1 MNKVINNGDIIIEDV
16 WYTYKGNITALKG
29 ISLKISKGEY
39 IGLLGQNG
47 SGKTTLAKHMNGL
60 LKPTRGKVTVFGID
74 TANASIAE
82 LSNYVG
88 YVFQNPD
95 HMLFGSNILEEVA
108 FGLKNKGIPKEEWE
122 PMVKKV
128 LKELDMQDVPLD
140 KSPHFLSLGQR
151 HRVAI
156 ADVLILNPE
165 VLILDEPTTGLDY
178 KRCHQLMKTITR
190 LNRKLGKTIIV
201 ISHDI
206 ALLAEYVD
214 RIIILKD
221 GKLLADGK
229 TKEVL
234 SHPEL
239 LIQSNLIPP
248 QITLLAQKLNGFGI
262 PKDIV
267 KTIELSEYIYKNII
281 NKKKL

>member
-1 MNKVINNGDIIIEDV
+1 MNERDEPIIKVEDV
-16 WYTYKGNITALKG
+16 WFTYKGNIQALRG
-29 ISLKISKGEY
+29 ISLEIRKGEY

-47 SGKTTLAKHMNGL
+47 SGKTTLAKHLNGL
-60 LKPTRGKVTVFGID
+60 LKPTKGKVYVFGLD
-74 TANASIAE
+74 TTKASVAE

-95 HMLFGSNILEEVA
+95 HMLFGKTIFEEVS
-108 FGLKNKGIPKEEWE
+108 FGLKNKGVPKEEWE
-122 PMVKKV
+122 ERVKKV
-128 LKELDMQDVPLD
+128 LADLDMSDVPLT

-156 ADVLILNPE
+156 ADVLVLNPE

-178 KRCHQLMKTITR
+178 KRCHQLMRTITK
-190 LNRKLGKTIIV
+190 LNKELGKTIIV

-221 GKLLADGK
+221 GKVLADGG
-229 TKEVL
+229 TREIL
-234 SHPEL
+234 SQPDL

-248 QITLLAQKLNGFGI
+248 QITLLAQKLS
-262 PKDIV
+262 DIGV
-267 KTIELSEYIYKNII
+267 PRDIIKSDELSHYVCNQII
-281 NKKKL
+281 TKDK